1 MAVVGLGGVG
11 MNALRGG
18 VAAEAERIVALDLNG
33 GKPRLAREPDAT
45 GTFLAGNAGGPVFRQ
60 VLRPHA

>member
-1 MAVVGLGGVG
+1 MAVVGVGGVG
-11 MNALRGG
+11 MNALMGG
-18 VAAEAERIVALDLNG
+18 VAAEAERIVAVDLNV

-45 GTFLAGNAGGPVFRQ
+45 DIFLAGNADGSVFRQ